1 MFMILFHSQINDQI
15 MTDYSDL
22 KRFEIM
28 CLNGRLLNQTFMS
41 LSQIL
46 WKIWDNA
53 IADVIHFC
61 LTYLDLRYLMIG
73 SVFPRLFLMMMFEV
87 PQDNEEDLTLVL
99 IGCLFTTRDKG

>member
-1 MFMILFHSQINDQI
+1 MFEWTTSESNI
-15 MTDYSDL
+15 YV
-22 KRFEIM
+22 FE
-28 CLNGRLLNQTFMS
+28 LDS
-41 LSQIL
+41 V

-87 PQDNEEDLTLVL
+87 LMKKT
-99 IGCLFTTRDKG
+99 